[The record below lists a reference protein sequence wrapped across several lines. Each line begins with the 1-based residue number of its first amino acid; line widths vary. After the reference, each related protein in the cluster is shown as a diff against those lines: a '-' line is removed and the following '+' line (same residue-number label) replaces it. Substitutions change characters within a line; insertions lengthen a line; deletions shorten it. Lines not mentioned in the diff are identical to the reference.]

1 VDANE
6 TDPVLL
12 TSRTICGDRSGPHL
26 LITGGVHGDEF
37 TPMAAVRRLIGEL
50 SASELAGR
58 VTLVPVVNEAAWRR
72 GTRTADDGLDL
83 ARTCPGD
90 PNGTI
95 TQRTA
100 HALSELIRTADF
112 YIDLHTGSFDLSLLP
127 LSGYVLHPDEAVL
140 DQQRNMARAFNLPI
154 VWGTSASLEGRSL
167 SVARDAG
174 IPAIYAEYLGSGTCS
189 PAGVADY
196 VEGCRNVMG
205 LLGMLE
211 RPQPAPRIEH
221 FVEDPRTG
229 SGHMQVQNP
238 APMTG
243 FFEPCVSLGDRI
255 AAGKPLGTVV
265 DLTGEM
271 VVDIPADREGL
282 VLGLRTF
289 PRVLLGESVAVILEM
304 P

>member
-1 VDANE
+1 MSE
-6 TDPVLL
+6 TQPVALK
-12 TSRTICGDRSGPHL
+12 TRTITGERPGPHL

-37 TPMAAVRRLIGEL
+37 TPMAAIRRLMTDITAREL
-50 SASELAGR
+50 SGC
-58 VTLVPVVNEAAWRR
+58 VTLVPVVNEAAWLR
-72 GTRTADDGLDL
+72 GSRTAEDGLDL

-100 HALSELIRTADF
+100 HALSELIRTADY

-140 DQQRNMARAFNLPI
+140 EQQRSMARAFNLPI

-189 PAGVADY
+189 REGVADY
-196 VEGCRNVMG
+196 VEGCLNVMA
-205 LLGMLE
+205 LLSMLD
-211 RPQPAPRIEH
+211 RPQPASRIEH
-221 FVEDPRTG
+221 VVEDPRAG

-238 APMTG
+238 APTTG
-243 FFEPCVSLGDRI
+243 FFEPRVQLGDRT
-255 AAGKPLGTVV
+255 AAGEPLGTVV
-265 DLTGEM
+265 DITGETA
-271 VVDIPADREGL
+271 VEIPADRSGL
-282 VLGLRTF
+282 ILGLCTF
-289 PRVLLGESVAVILEM
+289 PRVLAGQSVAVILET